1 MILHVDMDAFY
12 ASIEERERPELAGK
26 PLIVGGTPQGRGVVA
41 AANYAAREYGV
52 HSAMSAARA
61 RHLCPH
67 ATFLRPRMQ
76 LYAQVGSKIREIFHR
91 YTPLVEPLSLDEA
104 FLDVAG
110 CEALFGNAET
120 IGRRI
125 RDDIASELRLAAS
138 VGVAPNKFLA
148 KIASDLKKPN
158 GFVVVPPDGVQEF
171 LDPLP
176 VGRLWGV
183 GRASG
188 RVFDKIGVH
197 TIGQL
202 RRLPEDLLVDHF
214 VSHGTHLARLARGI
228 DDRRVVPDRVAKSI
242 SHETTFP
249 QNVCDPHILEAWLLD
264 LTELGCGLAEEAR
277 QSDEPRE
284 RAADDAE
291 HQWKTEP
298 GRPDHRLR
306 APSDAGPHRD
316 RTRRDRGLEHLVGE
330 RGPEPPGPCHGL
342 VPQQPHQ
349 EVELLIEQRLVVGEV
364 EAEEGEGLDRRATP
378 DDHLRASCRDRVQ
391 RRELVVHAHGVLSA
405 EHRHRGAETQRLG
418 ARGDR
423 GQYHRRGGV
432 HHAAAIVFGDSE
444 RVQSRLLGGDG
455 LLDDVAQ
462 HLRPRHRVT
471 VRVVVLEGERP
482 DSEVQRTGTR
492 IAHSWLPAM
501 RRSRPF
507 WIKVTHGNLSTIR

>member
-264 LTELGCGLAEEAR
+264 LTEQVAMRIRRRSLHGRTVHLKLRYADFHTITRATTLPEPTDLTREIWQAARALLEDRLPKRRLEVRLLGVGVSGFEHGEAR
-277 QSDEPRE
+277 QLSLFPDESQQSHRQVDRATDEIRE
-284 RAADDAE
+284 RFGKAA
-291 HQWKTEP
+291 
-298 GRPDHRLR
+298 LM
-306 APSDAGPHRD
+306 
-316 RTRRDRGLEHLVGE
+316 RG
-330 RGPEPPGPCHGL
+330 
-342 VPQQPHQ
+342 
-349 EVELLIEQRLVVGEV
+349 
-364 EAEEGEGLDRRATP
+364 T
-378 DDHLRASCRDRVQ
+378 
-391 RRELVVHAHGVLSA
+391 
-405 EHRHRGAETQRLG
+405 
-418 ARGDR
+418 
-423 GQYHRRGGV
+423 
-432 HHAAAIVFGDSE
+432 
-444 RVQSRLLGGDG
+444 G
-455 LLDDVAQ
+455 LLA
-462 HLRPRHRVT
+462 
-471 VRVVVLEGERP
+471 G
-482 DSEVQRTGTR
+482 
-492 IAHSWLPAM
+492 
-501 RRSRPF
+501 RSRPN
-507 WIKVTHGNLSTIR
+507 KPSDRTGNSD